1 MEISKLLRDRQAAAI
16 NVKQTMKPGQIVRAN
31 IIKLYSNG
39 RAHISMGNQQL
50 IAQLEAA
57 LAVGKSYHFQ
67 VLQTDGNTIH
77 LKVLSEV
84 SKDQNVDLKSLLRYF
99 NFPEAK
105 YKLNFLKTLIDGQV
119 SFERSELQ
127 EAFQILKGVPNEQE
141 AHSILKQMIIR
152 GLPITGNVF
161 SALQTINQTDLTTLL
176 GQVNQLVNQSPLE
189 SLTEMKTLLNKPQ
202 EQLKQ
207 LLIHKITQNN
217 EISSLFQRLGLQ
229 IKSKDLILLNEIGKP
244 LSGNQLF
251 SAINNF
257 VNSMIDNER
266 ILVER
271 ATNLMGKLQTLQAI
285 HNSEENDLAIN
296 NFKQQFNNEII
307 PLLSKEH
314 RIIFSDIISTSKFT
328 KKDLVMLA
336 NLLKTL
342 SSEHTYSQ
350 INRFKSILNY
360 DIPKEQLLL
369 DLKQN
374 VRDMGLNYEY
384 EMLNNNFKDSNQ
396 TTLKGQI
403 LQLLNTAEFANNE
416 QIQQVL
422 HFINGAQIHSVQET
436 NHFIQANLIILGK
449 QFEFNKDLY
458 INFESR
464 KTKEGKIDPD
474 FCRILFYL
482 DLNVLKEIVIDMNIQ
497 DRFISINVY
506 NELPNLLNTLSKGY
520 EQKLKTSLE
529 KLNYTLSKI
538 SFSPFEKPSKPQRF
552 SLKESQ
558 SKEGIDFKI

>member
-1 MEISKLLRDRQAAAI
+1 MEISKLLRDRQVAEI
-16 NVKQTMKPGQIVRAN
+16 NVKQILKPGQIVRAN
-31 IIKLYSNG
+31 IIKLYANG
-39 RAHISMGNQQL
+39 RAHISIGNQTL

-67 VLQTDGNTIH
+67 VLQTDGKTIH

-84 SKDQNVDLKSLLRYF
+84 SKDPDVDLKALLRYF
-99 NFPEAK
+99 NIPEAT
-105 YKLNFLKTLIDGQV
+105 YKLNFLKSLIEDQV

-127 EAFQILKGVPNEQE
+127 QAFQILKGVPNKQE

-152 GLPITGNVF
+152 GLPITQNVF
-161 SALQTINQTDLTTLL
+161 SALQTLHQSDLTTLL
-176 GQVNQLVNQSPLE
+176 SQVNQFVNQTPKE
-189 SLTEMKTLLNKPQ
+189 SLTEIKTLLNKPQ
-202 EQLKQ
+202 EQINQ
-207 LLIHKITQNN
+207 LLNNKITQNN

-229 IKSKDLILLNEIGKP
+229 IKSNGLILLDENGRP

-251 SAINNF
+251 SAIHNF
-257 VNSMIDNER
+257 INSMIAHEET
-266 ILVER
+266 LAER
-271 ATNLMGKLQTLQAI
+271 ATYLMGKFQTLQAI
-285 HNSEENDLAIN
+285 HNSQENTLAME
-296 NFKQQFNNEII
+296 NFKQQFTNEII

-314 RIIFSDIISTSKFT
+314 RIIFTDIISTSMFNKE
-328 KKDLVMLA
+328 DLVMLA
-336 NLLKTL
+336 DLLKTL
-342 SSEHTYSQ
+342 SLEQTYHQ
-350 INRFKSILNY
+350 INQFKSNLNY
-360 DIPKEQLLL
+360 EIPKQQLLL
-369 DLKQN
+369 YLNKNMGDL
-374 VRDMGLNYEY
+374 GLNYEY
-384 EMLNNNFKDSNQ
+384 EILNNNFTNSNQ
-396 TTLKGQI
+396 TTLKGQV
-403 LQLLNTAEFANNE
+403 LQLLNTVEFANNE

-422 HFINGAQIHSVQET
+422 HFINGAQIHSIQET

-482 DLNVLKEIVIDMNIQ
+482 DLKVLKEIVIDMNIQ

-506 NELPNLLNTLSKGY
+506 NELPKLLNTLSQGY
-520 EQKLKTSLE
+520 DQKLKTSLE

-538 SFSPFEKPSKPQRF
+538 SFSPFEKPSKTQRF
-552 SLKESQ
+552 PLKERQ